1 MGENQQVPDA
11 RWERLEAKIRALTVT
26 QLHEWTDTGSVLRGQ
41 DYCDHVATV
50 VRTGDILAG
59 RVKGT
64 KTYLTNVGLDDTGE
78 LTGFCSCPVGFR
90 CKHTVALILV
100 AQKMMAAGEAIGFV
114 ADAAD
119 WTVDPETVRQRLASP
134 PVHVAPP
141 PPPEP
146 PPHVVRRV
154 VVTENPFGRWT
165 ATGSRSGKSFSFRTA
180 DGTCFW
186 DIVGASFVFLL
197 AKGSLDSPAGRRS
210 WWSADEGEDLSD
222 PALFVCSCGDRHC
235 GGFGDESC
243 EMTRTEVV
251 LRVDCHGE
259 TVELV
264 FSRVRFEY
272 WVLLMLW
279 QMQGSPKLRWDPL
292 DTLKDKDCFRSVVNR
307 LLAVRPRCRAMWE
320 RMKSR
325 RRFDDAD
332 FDDFEAQ
339 SPDVGAIPLD
349 GRSVRDFFPSM
360 FSTRGEEDLCQATVR
375 YEERNAVQR
384 MMAAETVPSDELF
397 VYVSLEGVRKS
408 AVELLHGE
416 TLDVVREGDG
426 KDRPWRIRV
435 DSLTRGRP
443 IGYLVRTIGIW
454 VGEMME
460 RHGLVVSARSSPF
473 DRYDHSLPLRLDLSF
488 ANPFERRFCWAGGL
502 ETKDRFYFEML
513 RSVALHAGRYPA
525 AFIKGELEHL
535 SWVFR
540 DVMKTPEIAFLLAVV
555 SASAREV
562 EYRLTEEEV
571 AKRRRYCEAV
581 RRSLSCRPV
590 GKILRVGGFCLLPLQ
605 AEWAESEPLS
615 RMDLND
621 VSIGVRL
628 SWGPETEPRPTVEV
642 SGFPP
647 DATGFAVF
655 RGSEMIDLCLT
666 GAPVGSLGLFANM
679 GVYDGYFAV
688 GEDVEDAVAYE
699 RVRSFLAALP
709 VKEPYE
715 NGNPPYFSYDRG
727 IESGSYKISEGGK
740 LVFLRFVMLGARRN
754 WIQ

>member
-1 MGENQQVPDA
+1 MKENQQMSDD
-11 RWERLEAKIRALTVT
+11 RWGMLEAKIRALTVT

-41 DYCDHVATV
+41 DYCDHVASV
-50 VRTGDILAG
+50 VRAGDVLAG
-59 RVKGT
+59 RVEGT
-64 KTYLTNVGLDDTGE
+64 KTYLANVGLDDAGE
-78 LTGFCSCPVGFR
+78 LTGVCTCPVGFR
-90 CKHTVALILV
+90 CKHTVALMLV
-100 AQKMMAAGEAIGFV
+100 AQKMMAAGEAITLD
-114 ADAAD
+114 ADAAG
-119 WTVDPETVRQRLASP
+119 WTVDPEAVEQRLAIPRVRISP
-134 PVHVAPP
+134 PTPP
-141 PPPEP
+141 AP
-146 PPHVVRRV
+146 PPHVVRRLA
-154 VVTENPFGRWT
+154 VTENPFGLWT
-165 ATGSRSGKSFSFRTA
+165 ANGSRSGKSFSFRTA
-180 DGTCFW
+180 DGTCRW
-186 DIVGASFVFLL
+186 DIVVASFAFLL
-197 AKGSLDSPAGRRS
+197 AKGSLDSPEGRRS
-210 WWSADEGEDLSD
+210 WWGADEGEDLSD

-251 LRVDCHGE
+251 LRVDYHGE

-272 WVLLMLW
+272 WVLQMLW
-279 QMQGSPKLRWDPL
+279 RMQGSPKLRRDPL
-292 DTLKDKDCFRSVVNR
+292 DTLKDKDYFRSVVNR
-307 LLAVRPRCRAMWE
+307 LLTVRPRCRAMWE
-320 RMKSR
+320 RMKSH

-339 SPDVGAIPLD
+339 SPDAGAIPLD
-349 GRSVRDFFPSM
+349 GRSVREFFPRW
-360 FSTRGEEDLCQATVR
+360 FSTRDEEDLCQATVR
-375 YEERNAVQR
+375 YEERKAVQR
-384 MMAAETVPSDELF
+384 LMESETVPSDELF

-408 AVELLHGE
+408 AVELLRGE

-435 DSLTRGRP
+435 DSLTRGRT
-443 IGYLVRTIGIW
+443 IGYLEGTIGRW

-473 DRYDHSLPLRLDLSF
+473 DCYDHSLPLRLDLSF
-488 ANPFERRFCWAGGL
+488 ADPFERRFCWGDGL

-513 RSVALHAGRYPA
+513 RNVALHVDRYSA

-535 SWVFR
+535 GWVFR
-540 DVMKTPEIAFLLAVV
+540 EVKKTPEIAFLLAVI

-590 GKILRVGGFCLLPLQ
+590 GKILRVGGFRLLPLR

-615 RMDLND
+615 WMDLND

-628 SWGPETEPRPTVEV
+628 TWGRETEARPTVEV
-642 SGFPP
+642 RGFPP

-666 GAPVGSLGLFANM
+666 GVAVETLGLFANM

-688 GEDVEDAVAYE
+688 GEDVEDAAAYE

-754 WIQ
+754 WVR

>member
-1 MGENQQVPDA
+1 MKENQPMSDD
-11 RWERLEAKIRALTVT
+11 RWGMLEAKIRALTVT

-41 DYCDHVATV
+41 DYCDHVGSV
-50 VRTGDILAG
+50 VRAGDVLAG
-59 RVKGT
+59 RVEGT
-64 KTYLTNVGLDDTGE
+64 KTYLANVGLDDEGE
-78 LTGFCSCPVGFR
+78 LTGVCTCPVGFR
-90 CKHTVALILV
+90 CKHTVALMLV
-100 AQKMMAAGEAIGFV
+100 AQKMMAAGEAITLD
-114 ADAAD
+114 ADASG
-119 WTVDPETVRQRLASP
+119 WTVDPEAVEQRLASP
-134 PVHVAPP
+134 RVRISPP
-141 PPPEP
+141 TPPAP
-146 PPHVVRRV
+146 PPHVVRRLA
-154 VVTENPFGRWT
+154 VTENPFGLWT
-165 ATGSRSGKSFSFRTA
+165 ANGSRSGKSFSFRTA
-180 DGTCFW
+180 DGTCRW
-186 DIVGASFVFLL
+186 DIVVASFAFLL
-197 AKGSLDSPAGRRS
+197 AKGSLDSPEGRRS
-210 WWSADEGEDLSD
+210 WWGADEGEDLSD

-251 LRVDCHGE
+251 LRVDYRGE

-272 WVLLMLW
+272 WVLQMLW
-279 QMQGSPKLRWDPL
+279 RMQGSPKLRRDPL
-292 DTLKDKDCFRSVVNR
+292 DTLKDKDYFRSVVNR
-307 LLAVRPRCRAMWE
+307 LLTVRPRCRAMWE
-320 RMKSR
+320 RMKSH

-332 FDDFEAQ
+332 FEDFESQ
-339 SPDVGAIPLD
+339 SPDAGAIPLD
-349 GRSVRDFFPSM
+349 GRSVREFFPRW
-360 FSTRGEEDLCQATVR
+360 FSTRDEEDLCQATVR

-384 MMAAETVPSDELF
+384 LMESETVPSDELF

-408 AVELLHGE
+408 AVELLRGE

-435 DSLTRGRP
+435 DSLTRGRT
-443 IGYLVRTIGIW
+443 IGCLERTIGRW

-473 DRYDHSLPLRLDLSF
+473 DCYDHSLPLRLDLSF
-488 ANPFERRFCWAGGL
+488 ADPFERRLCWGDGL

-513 RSVALHAGRYPA
+513 RSVALHVGRYSA

-535 SWVFR
+535 GWVFR
-540 DVMKTPEIAFLLAVV
+540 EVKKTPEIAFLLAVI

-562 EYRLTEEEV
+562 EYRLTDEEV

-590 GKILRVGGFCLLPLQ
+590 GKILRVGGFRLLPLR

-615 RMDLND
+615 WMDLND

-628 SWGPETEPRPTVEV
+628 TWGRETEARPTVEV
-642 SGFPP
+642 KGFPP

-666 GAPVGSLGLFANM
+666 GVAVETLGLFANM

-727 IESGSYKISEGGK
+727 IESGSYKISERGK

-754 WIQ
+754 WVR